1 MELDILHI
9 NIRSSSEWFG
19 GGKEQLGAVRLET
32 ITLEVS
38 DKLVHHQLVP
48 SLLLKQKK
56 LSYYRQLH
64 SSKSQLE
71 GSCIHLTSALG
82 FYLGM
87 WIVFDIQE
95 LYRSLYG

>member
-9 NIRSSSEWFG
+9 SIRSSSEWFG

-48 SLLLKQKK
+48 SLQ
-56 LSYYRQLH
+56 
-64 SSKSQLE
+64 
-71 GSCIHLTSALG
+71 
-82 FYLGM
+82 
-87 WIVFDIQE
+87 
-95 LYRSLYG
+95 